1 MNRVCLT
8 KDGKLIEMQ
17 SGGKVDRKDIM
28 EWSLS
33 IKNAEDRTEK
43 KYQEYLAECDAL
55 EEMRLNTL
63 KQNALNAGCVEA
75 DIKVRW
81 VTEAEYAQLKAA
93 DPNEVARIAEA
104 ETKRQAQLAKA
115 QEIITNLPDWATVK
129 TAINAAFPDTKQNN
143 LITKALRVVYILAR
157 TEEK

>member
-1 MNRVCLT
+1 MNRLCILKAT
-8 KDGKLIEMQ
+8 KRILEMQ
-17 SGGKVDRKDIM
+17 SGGKTDRKSIM

-33 IKNAEDRTEK
+33 IQKPEDRTEE

-55 EEMRLNTL
+55 EIMRLNTL
-63 KQNALNAGCVEA
+63 KQNAINTGHLEA
-75 DIKVRW
+75 DIEVKW
-81 VTEAEYAQLKAA
+81 VTDEEYAQLKAA

-129 TAINAAFPDTKQNN
+129 TAINAAFPDTKQNAV
-143 LITKALRVVYILAR
+143 ITKALRVVYILAR
-157 TEEK
+157 TD